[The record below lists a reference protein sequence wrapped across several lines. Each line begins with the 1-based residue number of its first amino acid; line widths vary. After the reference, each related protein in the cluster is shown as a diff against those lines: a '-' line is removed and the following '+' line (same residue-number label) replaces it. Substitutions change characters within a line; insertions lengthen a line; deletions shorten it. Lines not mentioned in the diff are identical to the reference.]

1 MIKLWVKGGLSGG
14 VMSGMRKESSAS
26 GGGQQ
31 VYRRAHL
38 EGEHQTSA
46 SGLTGVHDSAVRA
59 LQQTPTQPGN
69 KGLFGSWFLKT
80 RSVVA

>member
-46 SGLTGVHDSAVRA
+46 SGLTGVHD
-59 LQQTPTQPGN
+59 LQSEPFSRHQHNQEIRVYLAHG
-69 KGLFGSWFLKT
+69 F
-80 RSVVA
+80 